1 MGGAA
6 GLGRLLVVIA
16 AAIAFI
22 PVAAL
27 LAIFW
32 PDLWADNSIYLH
44 G

>member
-1 MGGAA
+1 MIG
-6 GLGRLLVVIA
+6 
-16 AAIAFI
+16 AAIAFA
-22 PVAAL
+22 PVAVL